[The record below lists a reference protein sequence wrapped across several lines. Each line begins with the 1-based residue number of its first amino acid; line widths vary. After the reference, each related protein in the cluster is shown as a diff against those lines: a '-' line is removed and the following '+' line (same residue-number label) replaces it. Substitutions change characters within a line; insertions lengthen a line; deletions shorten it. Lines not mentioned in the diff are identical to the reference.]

1 MLSVFRDL
9 NPDEMVARNT
19 PRYVKKLL
27 LAYCYCYWGKCEG

>member
-27 LAYCYCYWGKCEG
+27 LLLLLGEM